1 MKNNKLKKK
10 IDRNVLFYNNKGYLV
25 RVNNIEVKDYVRL
38 KDSKEKVYV
47 ICFRESKDD
56 NIIVD
61 YYYNKNILSVDFSKI
76 EEIK

>member
-1 MKNNKLKKK
+1 MKNNKLKIKK
-10 IDRNVLFYNNKGYLV
+10 DRNVLFYNNKGYLI

-38 KDSKEKVYV
+38 KDIKEKVK
-47 ICFRESKDD
+47 IISFRESKDD

>member
-1 MKNNKLKKK
+1 MKINKLKKK

-38 KDSKEKVYV
+38 KDSKKKVYV

-56 NIIVD
+56 NIIVS
-61 YYYNKNILSVDFSKI
+61 YYYKKKYWDVDFNKI

>member
-1 MKNNKLKKK
+1 MKINKLKKK

-47 ICFRESKDD
+47 IYFRESKDD
-56 NIIVD
+56 NIIVS
-61 YYYNKNILSVDFSKI
+61 YYYKKKYWDVDFNRI

>member
-1 MKNNKLKKK
+1 MKINKLKKK

-38 KDSKEKVYV
+38 KDSKKKVYV
-47 ICFRESKDD
+47 IYFRESKDD
-56 NIIVD
+56 NIIVS
-61 YYYNKNILSVDFSKI
+61 YYYKKKYWDVDFNKI